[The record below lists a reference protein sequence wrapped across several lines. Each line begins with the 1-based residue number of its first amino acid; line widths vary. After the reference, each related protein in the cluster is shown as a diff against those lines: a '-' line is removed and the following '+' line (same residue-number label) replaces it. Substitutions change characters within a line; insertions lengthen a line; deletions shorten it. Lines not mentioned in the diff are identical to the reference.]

1 MALKSSKMS
10 VYSTILSQK
19 QQSAKLLAILID
31 PDKEQAYRSLL
42 SELNHADLI
51 LVGGSTGGNI
61 EPCIA
66 ALRAHTDAPLVI
78 FPGNVAQFSPN
89 ADALLFLTLLNAR
102 TADML
107 IDPHVQMAM
116 PILQSGIE
124 SIPMGYILIDGGRKS
139 SVEKV
144 SHCTPIPQDEV
155 DRIVSTA
162 VAGQLLGKQLIY
174 LEAGSGAKA
183 RVSTDIIRA
192 HITHGSTV
200 TYKVHCVRY
209 LPPKVLVA
217 AVIACISACAVTS
230 AKVSVRLCPRPTT
243 CPSATI
249 THPTGTSPIAKAF
262 CASANAIVI

>member
-1 MALKSSKMS
+1 MS

-31 PDKEQAYRSLL
+31 PDKEQAYRPLL

-155 DRIVSTA
+155 DRIVSIA

-192 HITHGSTV
+192 
-200 TYKVHCVRY
+200 VRAQ
-209 LPPKVLVA
+209 LQVPLIVGGGICTLDAMLQAFDAGADIV
-217 AVIACISACAVTS
+217 VIGNHFEQ
-230 AKVSVRLCPRPTT
+230 
-243 CPSATI
+243 
-249 THPTGTSPIAKAF
+249 HPDEMGDFIRIKREHYGE
-262 CASANAIVI
+262 